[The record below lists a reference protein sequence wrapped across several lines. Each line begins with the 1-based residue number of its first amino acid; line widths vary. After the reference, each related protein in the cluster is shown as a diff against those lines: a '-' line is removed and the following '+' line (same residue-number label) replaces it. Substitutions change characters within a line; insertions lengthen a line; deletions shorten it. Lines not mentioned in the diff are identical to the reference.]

1 MSGENRTWCNSVPGA
16 IVYQGTDNRVLT
28 NVRSNFPVLL
38 MVFRAP
44 SFPRSQLRYF
54 SRAVKD
60 FSEVVKSSVD
70 SRTDWNMI
78 ALCRGQL
85 GEPEAAEE
93 AYRRALAIDP
103 SFKVRASTATAH
115 RPLSLCV
122 SVVFRSTTSW
132 ETNRTCDFDTSLA
145 VQYVPVYILWRV
157 ICSIFDYVIICAQ
170 DGR

>member
-1 MSGENRTWCNSVPGA
+1 MSQINGLDSPCPRKTESDAMVHQR
-16 IVYQGTDNRVLT
+16 TDNRVQYSQA
-28 NVRSNFPVLL
+28 SNPFPPFYSLRVLQAQTL
-38 MVFRAP
+38 VASVHSCAAGDVFDFSRALP
-44 SFPRSQLRYF
+44 FSRSQLRYF

-103 SFKVRASTATAH
+103 SFKVRATCNRTQAS
-115 RPLSLCV
+115 LSA
-122 SVVFRSTTSW
+122 VFRSTTQR
-132 ETNRTCDFDTSLA
+132 N
-145 VQYVPVYILWRV
+145 
-157 ICSIFDYVIICAQ
+157 
-170 DGR
+170 